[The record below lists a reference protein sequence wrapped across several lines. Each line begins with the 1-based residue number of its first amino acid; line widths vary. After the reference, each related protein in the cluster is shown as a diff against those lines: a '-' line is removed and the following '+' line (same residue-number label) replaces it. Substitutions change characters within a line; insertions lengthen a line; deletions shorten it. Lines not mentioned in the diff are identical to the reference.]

1 MNRLFITI
9 YYHYH
14 RKQQFMAEEWKN
26 GWRPCIDLT
35 WRFIISY
42 YTRHMSLVSVAL
54 PCDCCSIRLRKSR
67 TDDWWSLNPVHFG
80 VCGAIGNE
88 IIFDIQYIWY
98 IWLGCVSGI
107 FCFLSNRLIRS
118 VRIKWKFKNSKEC
131 YYYSQASV
139 CGVWAF
145 NLNANDYCPVSIIHN
160 FVCGALD
167 RMHF

>member
-26 GWRPCIDLT
+26 GWRPSIDLT

-54 PCDCCSIRLRKSR
+54 PCDCHSIRLRKSR
-67 TDDWWSLNPVHFG
+67 TDDWWSLNPVHCG

-88 IIFDIQYIWY
+88 IIFDIQHMIHLAEL
-98 IWLGCVSGI
+98 WLRH
-107 FCFLSNRLIRS
+107 FCFLSNSLINS
-118 VRIKWKFKNSKEC
+118 VRIKWKFKNSKVF
-131 YYYSQASV
+131 YYYLKASV

-145 NLNANDYCPVSIIHN
+145 NLNANDYCPLFIISY
-160 FVCGALD
+160 VV
-167 RMHF
+167 R